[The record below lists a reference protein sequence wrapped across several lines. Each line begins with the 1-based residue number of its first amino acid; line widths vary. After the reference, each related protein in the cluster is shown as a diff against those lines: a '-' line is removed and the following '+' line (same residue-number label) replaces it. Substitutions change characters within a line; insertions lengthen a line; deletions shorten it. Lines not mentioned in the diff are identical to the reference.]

1 MTSPRL
7 FSFQRPFFFYSSLF
21 EESFV
26 HARGLRLLQS
36 NNIYIIPILSF
47 PFLGSN
53 RNNGRKKVWKE
64 CEGRRG
70 KKRDNEREISGRISR
85 RSMTLDSWRRSPLLS
100 LSRHIEPFF
109 VGPISKAF
117 LESRAAPLPFLPIF
131 SRYRYRNNAIAR
143 WPSFPFSQ
151 SISEKYI
158 YISLFGI
165 RKNFFIRE
173 IKGEDRFYHPCI
185 FTTRLQLT
193 CTRILSR

>member
-85 RSMTLDSWRRSPLLS
+85 RSMTLDSWRWSPLLS

-131 SRYRYRNNAIAR
+131 SRYRYPNNAIAR
-143 WPSFPFSQ
+143 WPSFSFSQ
-151 SISEKYI
+151 SISSAEK

>member
-1 MTSPRL
+1 MR
-7 FSFQRPFFFYSSLF
+7 
-21 EESFV
+21 EE
-26 HARGLRLLQS
+26 G
-36 NNIYIIPILSF
+36 
-47 PFLGSN
+47 
-53 RNNGRKKVWKE
+53 
-64 CEGRRG
+64 G

-85 RSMTLDSWRRSPLLS
+85 RSMTLDSWRWSPLLS

-185 FTTRLQLT
+185 FTTRLRLT
-193 CTRILSR
+193 CTRMLSR

>member
-85 RSMTLDSWRRSPLLS
+85 RSMTLDSWRWSPLLS

-131 SRYRYRNNAIAR
+131 SRYRYPNNAIAR

-151 SISEKYI
+151 SISSAEK

>member
-7 FSFQRPFFFYSSLF
+7 FSFQRPFFFIPPFSKNRSYT
-21 EESFV
+21 
-26 HARGLRLLQS
+26 HAAS
-36 NNIYIIPILSF
+36 VYCKAIIYIIPILSF

-193 CTRILSR
+193 CTRMLSR